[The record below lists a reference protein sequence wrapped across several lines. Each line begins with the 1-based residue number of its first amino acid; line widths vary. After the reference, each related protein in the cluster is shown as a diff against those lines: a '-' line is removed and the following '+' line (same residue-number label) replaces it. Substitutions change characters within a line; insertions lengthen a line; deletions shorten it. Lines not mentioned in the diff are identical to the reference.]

1 MGMIRGLL
9 TGFTLAGIITVAYE
23 QRLYSTSS
31 YLRAALTSLSKE
43 LDALRI
49 QSSPDVIPS
58 QPMRLEQLP
67 LGEQVK
73 VQWNEQLLRG
83 IHGLYSTEW
92 ARLADTAW
100 RVSKAEALEMKDR
113 LSS

>member
-1 MGMIRGLL
+1 MIRGLL

-73 VQWNEQLLRG
+73 VQ
-83 IHGLYSTEW
+83 
-92 ARLADTAW
+92 
-100 RVSKAEALEMKDR
+100 VSHSRRAGYFFAAQTDEVSIVERAT
-113 LSS
+113 S